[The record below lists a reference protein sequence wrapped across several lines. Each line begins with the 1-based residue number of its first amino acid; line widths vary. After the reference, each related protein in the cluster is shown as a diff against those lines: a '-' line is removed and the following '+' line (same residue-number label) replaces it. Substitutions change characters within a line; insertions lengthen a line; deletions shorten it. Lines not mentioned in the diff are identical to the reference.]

1 MYKQKQK
8 YKQTNKNCINKNKNI
23 NQQIKQYK
31 QKQTN
36 INKQIKYKRCQEE
49 DAEQVHHRKPRG
61 TEGLLETPG
70 EGTFKQILMF
80 KFNVVFFM

>member
-1 MYKQKQK
+1 M
-8 YKQTNKNCINKNKNI
+8 
-23 NQQIKQYK
+23 YK

-36 INKQIKYKRCQEE
+36 ISKHIKYKRGEEE

-70 EGTFKQILMF
+70 EGTFKQILLVW
-80 KFNVVFFM
+80 KFNVVFFYVKK